1 MFWLFETLVLTYSQI
16 MGLMVVVVAA
26 AVVDSE
32 MMPVVEEG
40 MKSMMPVQTMIVVL
54 AEQIPF
60 LLAASRPE
68 RLQRLPP

>member
-1 MFWLFETLVLTYSQI
+1 
-16 MGLMVVVVAA
+16 MGLMVVVAA

-40 MKSMMPVQTMIVVL
+40 MKSMMPVQTMTVAL
-54 AEQIPF
+54 AEQTPF

-68 RLQRLPP
+68 RLQPLPL